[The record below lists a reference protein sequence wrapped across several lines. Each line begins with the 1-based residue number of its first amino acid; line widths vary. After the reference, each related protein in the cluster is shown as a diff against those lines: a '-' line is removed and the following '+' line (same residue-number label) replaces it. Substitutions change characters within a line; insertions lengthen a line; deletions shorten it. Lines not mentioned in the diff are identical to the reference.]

1 MTNDDAGK
9 TRTRRAGSDGQA
21 VPAPVLR
28 PDDGPRDGE
37 SAIVLLSGGLDS
49 ATTLAWALARG
60 ATCHAMSFDYGQR
73 HRAEL
78 AASAALA
85 RAAASHRVVRID
97 PQVFAGSAL
106 TDPAIDVP
114 PASAEPGRAIPVT
127 YVPARNTIFLSYA
140 LGLAESID
148 ARWIVIGANAVDYS
162 GYPDCRPLF
171 LERFQALAAAA
182 TRAADGEQP
191 VIRLAAPLIGLSK
204 GDIIRLGTR
213 LGVDYAQTVSCY
225 AADAEGRACGRCES
239 CALRRAGFAE
249 AGVPDPTRYA
259 PPGDGPR

>member
-1 MTNDDAGK
+1 MTNDAAANDEI
-9 TRTRRAGSDGQA
+9 RRAGSAARA

-28 PDDGPRDGE
+28 PDDGPGAGE
-37 SAIVLLSGGLDS
+37 SVVVLLSGGLDS
-49 ATTLAWALARG
+49 ATAFAWAQARG
-60 ATCHAMSFDYGQR
+60 AICHAMSFDYGQR

-78 AASAALA
+78 AASALLA
-85 RAAASHRVVRID
+85 RAAASHRVVRVD
-97 PQVFAGSAL
+97 PQAFAGSAL

-114 PASAEPGRAIPVT
+114 PAGGDIGRSIPVT
-127 YVPARNTIFLSYA
+127 YVPARNTIFLAYA

-182 TRAADGEQP
+182 TRAADGERP

-204 GDIIRLGTR
+204 GEIIRLGTQ

-225 AADAEGRACGRCES
+225 AADADGRACGRCES

-249 AGVPDPTRYA
+249 AGLPDPTRYA
-259 PPGDGPR
+259 TPRAQLS